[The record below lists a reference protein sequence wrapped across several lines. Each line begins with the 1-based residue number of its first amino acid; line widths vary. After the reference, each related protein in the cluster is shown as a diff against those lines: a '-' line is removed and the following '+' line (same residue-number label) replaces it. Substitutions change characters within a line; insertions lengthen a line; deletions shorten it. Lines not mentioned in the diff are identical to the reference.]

1 MIRPRTSLAQKCPPL
16 QGMESL
22 NFKQRLKQVKALVF
36 DVDGVFTD
44 GSILLLEQGQPV
56 RKMNVRDG
64 YALQLAVKKGWLVC
78 IITGGA
84 SDAVAQRFKA
94 LGITDVH
101 LRAHNKMDV
110 LTDFLAGHSIQP
122 EHVLYMGDDM
132 PDLPCLRHVGV
143 PTCPADAA
151 FEVREASIFIS
162 QHKGG
167 EGCVRD
173 VVEQV
178 LKLNGQWAD
187 ADAFGW

>member
-1 MIRPRTSLAQKCPPL
+1 
-16 QGMESL
+16 MEGL
-22 NFKQRLKQVKALVF
+22 NFKQRLAQVQALVF

-64 YALQLAVKKGWLVC
+64 YALQLAVKRGLPIC
-78 IITGGA
+78 IITGG
-84 SDAVAQRFKA
+84 SSEAVAQRFRA

-101 LRAHNKMDV
+101 LRAHDKLSV
-110 LTDFLAGHSIQP
+110 LTDFLAGRDISP

-151 FEVREASIFIS
+151 YEIRDASIYIS
-162 QHKGG
+162 PYTGG
-167 EGCVRD
+167 NGCVRD

-178 LKLNGQWAD
+178 LKLRGQWAEG
-187 ADAFGW
+187 DAFGW